1 MSKTS
6 DRRRLL
12 LGLTSTHWALITA
25 IVFGS
30 VMGGI
35 AIASLW
41 GDRDAARQDADA
53 VAGRSQQLVE
63 CVRDVTTD
71 DCRAEADDVEET
83 IDDVK
88 AGDPGPAGD
97 DGADG
102 QAGTDG
108 DDGAAGDD
116 GQNGVDGQDGARGPR
131 GQQGFI
137 GPVGPDGP
145 PGRDGDDG
153 ASGQDGAQGP
163 AGQAGD
169 PGPRGPAGEPGAP
182 GAAGQD
188 GTPGRGVESVS
199 CDPGTERFVV
209 HFTDG
214 TAQPVEGSDCVA
226 NTIVDPT

>member
-6 DRRRLL
+6 DRRL
-12 LGLTSTHWALITA
+12 LGLNSTHWALIAA

-30 VMGGI
+30 VMAGI

-41 GDRDAARQDADA
+41 GDRDAAREDADA

-102 QAGTDG
+102 QAGVDGVDG
-108 DDGAAGDD
+108 DDGQD
-116 GQNGVDGQDGARGPR
+116 GIDGQDGARGPR
-131 GQQGFI
+131 GPQGFI

-153 ASGQDGAQGP
+153 ATGQDGAQGP
-163 AGQAGD
+163 AGQTGD
-169 PGPRGPAGEPGAP
+169 PGPRGPAGEPGASGP
-182 GAAGQD
+182 AGQD
-188 GTPGRGVESVS
+188 GTTGRGVESVT
-199 CDPGTERFVV
+199 CNPETERFVV
-209 HFTDG
+209 RFTDG
-214 TAQPVEGSDCVA
+214 TSQPVEGSDCVA
-226 NTIVDPT
+226 NTVVDPT